1 MSDQDKMR
9 ERWLD
14 WINNFKPIDDIGPQK
29 LLPAPKEEWDVSPDD
44 LFYVSQIVRQNGL
57 PVDED
62 FIKMMAIV
70 IGEMRNITETKMN
83 ALLYQYIIAILF
95 DVWAKM
101 PENKKFGIMKTALVF
116 GMAMERSIDWE
127 ED

>member
-1 MSDQDKMR
+1 
-9 ERWLD
+9 
-14 WINNFKPIDDIGPQK
+14 
-29 LLPAPKEEWDVSPDD
+29 
-44 LFYVSQIVRQNGL
+44 
-57 PVDED
+57 
-62 FIKMMAIV
+62 MMAIV